1 MQVHNEP
8 GALIGLHHVQLAMPP
23 DEEQAAIDFYEGVLG
38 LRRVPKPEELSPRG
52 GVWFRSGTLEVH
64 LGVEEGF
71 HPAVKAHPAFL
82 VEDLERV
89 RARVEMSGF
98 KVADTVQLEGFHRV
112 YVRDPF
118 GNRLE
123 LIEPG

>member
-1 MQVHNEP
+1 MGREE
-8 GALIGLHHVQLAMPP
+8 GALIGLHHVQLAMPEG
-23 DEEQAAIDFYEGVLG
+23 EEDQAIRFYGAALG
-38 LRRVPKPEELSPRG
+38 LRQIEKPPELSPRG
-52 GVWFRSGTLEVH
+52 GLWFRSGDLEVH

-82 VEDLERV
+82 VTGLERL
-89 RARVEMSGF
+89 RERIAESGY
-98 KVADTVQLEGFHRV
+98 KVIDTVQIEGHRRF

-123 LIEPG
+123 LIERA